1 MTPQSQ
7 WIIGDNALRL
17 TQAVLAAALAFLPL
31 AQAGSAHAADKVRFV
46 QSTTGLL
53 FVPSMVAKE
62 LGMFAA
68 EGIDADIL
76 TGFGGAEAMAA
87 VIGGN
92 AEIYVGAPSTSLRA
106 HEKGVDSKIFA
117 AGMTQYASNVVVTK
131 EWADARGITADSPF
145 EKKLEAMKGGRWGV
159 LGIGSGTHQLVQFLS
174 KKAGVDPVRDITVTN
189 ITQAPAML
197 ATFQQRRIDGFAASS
212 PTSDAAVK
220 EHGGVM
226 LFNTTRGEVK
236 DLDGFLYIAF
246 IGREAWL
253 KANPALAKRTLTA
266 IQKAVD
272 AIHAPATADKAR
284 DAIWQKY
291 HAQTDKAFFDAIW
304 AYTIPAWPKTIAMT
318 PDMAK
323 RVVGFLNEFSTPGY
337 DASLADKG
345 FDFDT
350 AKGFAK

>member
-1 MTPQSQ
+1 MRFTH
-7 WIIGDNALRL
+7 
-17 TQAVLAAALAFLPL
+17 AVLIAALTILPL
-31 AQAGSAHAADKVRFV
+31 GAQAADKVRFV

-62 LGMFAA
+62 MGMFVA
-68 EGIDADIL
+68 EGINAEIM

-92 AEIYVGAPSTSLRA
+92 ADILVGPPSTALRA
-106 HEKGVDSKIFA
+106 REKGVDTSIFA
-117 AGMTQYASNVVVTK
+117 AAMTQYASNVVVTK

-145 EKKLEAMKGGRWGV
+145 AKKLEAMKGGRWGV

-174 KKAGVDPVRDITVTN
+174 KKAGIDPTRDITVTN
-189 ITQAPAML
+189 ITQATAML

-212 PTSDAAVK
+212 PTSDAAVT
-220 EHGGVM
+220 EHGGIM
-226 LFNTTRGEVK
+226 LFNTTRGEIRE
-236 DLDGFLYIAF
+236 LDGFLYIAF
-246 IGREAWL
+246 IGRESWL
-253 KANPALAKRTLTA
+253 KANPAVARRMLTA
-266 IQKAVD
+266 IQKALD

-284 DAIWQKY
+284 DVIWQKY
-291 HAQTDKAFFDAIW
+291 HAQTDKAFFDSIW
-304 AYTIPAWPKTIAMT
+304 AYTVPAWPKSVAMT